1 MNAYNILHSTSHVIV
16 KATILS
22 DGELHCE
29 ALCVW
34 HLLWSAPVF
43 MIIIIN
49 IIFYTSVVKIPR
61 VKSAYDYYY
70 YFYLQ

>member
-1 MNAYNILHSTSHVIV
+1 
-16 KATILS
+16 
-22 DGELHCE
+22 
-29 ALCVW
+29 
-34 HLLWSAPVF
+34 